1 MAYYAVRKGRTPGV
15 YKTWDQAKIQ
25 IQGFRGPEFKKF
37 DTLQEAEEFIHK
49 PVQTKIVDYFK
60 YEERSEDPQENDNLL
75 ICFTDGSTIGNGR
88 DDARG
93 GYAVVWPY
101 HPDFDCSVPLFPATN
116 NKAEYS
122 AVIHAFSQ
130 ANELDPEHKKTLVIY
145 TDSELLI
152 NSMTK
157 WLPGWRSNG
166 YKKSDGQPVKNLDLV
181 KALEEAMLHRPTA
194 FRHVKAHTGGQSWEA
209 IQNDKVDRLAK
220 LASGAKTT

>member
-1 MAYYAVRKGRTPGV
+1 MPFYAVRKGRTPGV
-15 YKTWDQAKIQ
+15 YRTWDQAKAQ
-25 IQGFRGPEFKKF
+25 VQGFRGPEFKKF
-37 DTLQEAEEFIHK
+37 DSLAEAEAFLK
-49 PVQTKIVDYFK
+49 GSRQTRLTDFF
-60 YEERSEDPQENDNLL
+60 ERAEDPQENDRLL

-101 HPDFDCSVPLFPATN
+101 HPEFDCALPLFPATN

-130 ANELDPEHKKTLVIY
+130 ADSIDPEGKKTLIVY
-145 TDSELLI
+145 SDSELLI

-157 WLPGWRSNG
+157 WLPGWRANG
-166 YKKSDGQPVKNLDLV
+166 YKKSDGQPVKNLELV
-181 KALEEAMLHRPTA
+181 KAIEEAMSKRPA
-194 FRHVKAHTGGQSWEA
+194 VFRHVRAHTGAQTWEA

-220 LASGAKTT
+220 SATKST

>member
-15 YKTWDQAKIQ
+15 YKTWDQAKAQ

-37 DTLQEAEEFIHK
+37 DTLQEAEEFITNVYHR
-49 PVQTKIVDYFK
+49 QTRLTEFF
-60 YEERSEDPQENDNLL
+60 ERSEDPQENDKLL

-101 HPDFDCSVPLFPATN
+101 HQEFDCSIPLFPATN

-130 ANELDPEHKKTLVIY
+130 ADELDPERKKTLVIY
-145 TDSELLI
+145 SDSELLI

-157 WLPGWRSNG
+157 WLPGWRANG
-166 YKKSDGQPVKNLDLV
+166 YKKSDGQLVKNLDLV
-181 KALEEAMLHRPTA
+181 KALEEAMSHRPTA
-194 FRHVKAHTGGQSWEA
+194 FRHVRAHTGGQSWEA